1 MNNQQIIRYRE
12 NFINKIKRRIYKTP
26 LRQNK
31 ELYKTLKQ
39 QYGEKRKIM
48 GIFSIKRFGRNQMDK
63 ITELELSGIRS
74 LEGLEELKNLRTLT
88 CTVEGDIDIESYSKI
103 FGTEEGEKTLN
114 ISSTRDLEGMELSD
128 SVKIYDCDMS
138 GRYRKN
144 EIIKINKLLNEV
156 RGFIKPG
163 MSDEKKAE
171 IIYRFLGTYISYDD
185 EAQENKTNIIRSRS
199 LAGCLIDGFG
209 VCAGLAKAMEMV
221 LKDNGIEAKACGGY
235 GDGNEHDFQEEPG
248 NHQWLQVKIDN
259 EWYWC
264 DLTWDM
270 CNEDEFFRGNWKYFL
285 KSDEAFFKDHCADP
299 NDFPEKCTSKRFDEK
314 RKWTGSVGM
323 KAINIFIKK
332 KNQKDVAK
340 IVYEHRMKKNV
351 DSAESEFIFEEEK

>member
-1 MNNQQIIRYRE
+1 MIV
-12 NFINKIKRRIYKTP
+12 
-26 LRQNK
+26 
-31 ELYKTLKQ
+31 LK
-39 QYGEKRKIM
+39 YMIVICR
-48 GIFSIKRFGRNQMDK
+48 
-63 ITELELSGIRS
+63 
-74 LEGLEELKNLRTLT
+74 
-88 CTVEGDIDIESYSKI
+88 
-103 FGTEEGEKTLN
+103 
-114 ISSTRDLEGMELSD
+114 
-128 SVKIYDCDMS
+128 

-144 EIIKINKLLNEV
+144 EIVQINKILDEI

-163 MSDEKKAE
+163 MSEEKKAE
-171 IIYRFLGTYISYDD
+171 IIYRFLGTYICYDD
-185 EAQENKTNIIRSRS
+185 EAQENKTKTIRSRS
-199 LAGCLIDGFG
+199 AAGCLIDGFG

-270 CNEDEFFRGNWKYFL
+270 CNEEDFLRGNWKHFL
-285 KSDEAFFKDHCADP
+285 KSDEAFFKDHSADP

-314 RKWTGSVGM
+314 HKWPGSVGI
-323 KAINIFIKK
+323 KAINIFIKR

-340 IVYEHRMKKNV
+340 IAYEHRIKKNV
-351 DSAESEFIFEEEK
+351 NSVESEFIFEEEK

>member
-1 MNNQQIIRYRE
+1 MNNEPMIKYRE
-12 NFINKIKRRIYKTP
+12 NLLDKIKRKINKTP
-26 LRQNK
+26 LQQNK
-31 ELYKTLKQ
+31 ELYQFLKQ
-39 QYGEKRKIM
+39 KYGEDKSIM
-48 GIFSIKRFGRNQMDK
+48 GIFKIKKFGQAQMDK

-74 LEGLEELKNLRTLT
+74 LEGLEELKNLKTFI
-88 CTVEGDIDIESYSKI
+88 CTINGEIDIDSYSKI
-103 FGTEEGEKTLN
+103 FGTEEGEKTLK
-114 ISSTRDLEGMELSD
+114 ISSTRDLEGIELGD
-128 SVKIYDCDMS
+128 NVKIYDIDMS

-163 MSDEKKAE
+163 MSEEKKAE

-299 NDFPEKCTSKRFDEK
+299 NDFPEKCKSKRFDQK
-314 RKWTGSVGM
+314 CKWSGSEGI
-323 KAINIFIKK
+323 KTINIFRKKVIQNTLLINKKSVEPKRKIKK
-332 KNQKDVAK
+332 N
-340 IVYEHRMKKNV
+340 ET
-351 DSAESEFIFEEEK
+351 EFVFEEEK

>member
-1 MNNQQIIRYRE
+1 MNNQQMIRYRE
-12 NFINKIKRRIYKTP
+12 NFINKIKRRIYKTL

-48 GIFSIKRFGRNQMDK
+48 GIFSVKRFGRKQMDK
-63 ITELELSGIRS
+63 ITELELTGMRS
-74 LEGLEELKNLRTLT
+74 LEGLEELKNLRTFT
-88 CTVEGDIDIESYSKI
+88 CTIDGEIDVNSYSKI
-103 FGTEEGEKTLN
+103 FGTEEGEKILKV
-114 ISSTRDLEGMELSD
+114 SSTRDLEGIELGD
-128 SVKIYDCDMS
+128 SVKVYDIDMS

-163 MSDEKKAE
+163 MSEEKKVE
-171 IIYRFLGTYISYDD
+171 IIYRFLGTYICYDD
-185 EAQENKTNIIRSRS
+185 DAQENKTKTIRSRS
-199 LAGCLIDGFG
+199 ASGCLIDGLG

-248 NHQWLQVKIDN
+248 NHQWLQVKVDN

-270 CNEDEFFRGNWKYFL
+270 CHEDEFFRGNWKYFL
-285 KSDEAFFKDHCADP
+285 KSDEVFFKDHCADP
-299 NDFPEKCTSKRFDEK
+299 NDSPERCNSKRFDQK
-314 RKWTGSVGM
+314 CKWPGSEGI
-323 KAINIFIKK
+323 KTINIFRKK
-332 KNQKDVAK
+332 VIQNTLLIDKKSVEPKRKINKN
-340 IVYEHRMKKNV
+340 ET
-351 DSAESEFIFEEEK
+351 EFVFEGEK